1 MKLLTLSEVAV
12 LLRLSIP
19 TIWRLRKADV
29 AFPQPVK
36 IFADVPSDVEFEFGV
51 AAAPWPA

>member
-19 TIWRLRKADV
+19 TIWRLLKADV